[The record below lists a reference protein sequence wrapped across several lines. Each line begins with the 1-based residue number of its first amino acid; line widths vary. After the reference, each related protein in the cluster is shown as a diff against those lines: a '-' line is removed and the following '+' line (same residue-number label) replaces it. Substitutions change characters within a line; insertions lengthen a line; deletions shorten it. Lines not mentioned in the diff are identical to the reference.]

1 MNRYRCYYTPV
12 DGLGFPALND
22 AGVLPFVQLQAA
34 DAESALRAAHH
45 VTGCPVTDAVR
56 LDDVVAA

>member
-12 DGLGFPALND
+12 DRLGIPTLTE

-34 DAESALRAAHH
+34 NAERALRAAHH
-45 VTGCPVTDAVR
+45 VTGCPVTDAER